1 MLNSLQLKQY
11 QNTTLTNILSSQF
24 VYSSINEKCEI
35 KKQELIIENKKN
47 KKIYYL
53 YLFLTTNKRPY
64 VKQQYIVSKN
74 MKKTAAKPKIKSIT
88 WKVEVKKLFFFR
100 TFSQML
106 FQMIAFQTNSEK
118 KILNLNGKNLN
129 LIIQYAPLTTRTA
142 GLKSKN
148 SYLSDIRL
156 FWKLKWTKK
165 TSIFQK
171 IFLLKHL
178 QVLNEDISFRG
189 LEDATV

>member
-88 WKVEVKKLFFFR
+88 WKIEVKKLFFFR

-106 FQMIAFQTNSEK
+106 FKMIAFQTNSEK

>member
-1 MLNSLQLKQY
+1 MLNSLQLQQY
-11 QNTTLTNILSSQF
+11 QKTILTNILSSQF

-47 KKIYYL
+47 RKIFYL
-53 YLFLTTNKRPY
+53 YLFLTANKRPY
-64 VKQQYIVSKN
+64 VKPQHIVSKN

-100 TFSQML
+100 TFLQML
-106 FQMIAFQTNSEK
+106 FQKIAFQTNSEK
-118 KILNLNGKNLN
+118 KILNLNGKSLN

-156 FWKLKWTKK
+156 F
-165 TSIFQK
+165 
-171 IFLLKHL
+171 
-178 QVLNEDISFRG
+178 
-189 LEDATV
+189 